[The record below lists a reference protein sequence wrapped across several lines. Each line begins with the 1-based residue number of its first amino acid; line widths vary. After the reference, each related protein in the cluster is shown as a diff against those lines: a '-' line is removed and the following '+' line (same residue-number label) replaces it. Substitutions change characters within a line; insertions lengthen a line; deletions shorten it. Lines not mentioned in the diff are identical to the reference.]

1 MDLPN
6 MYEYFND
13 LYETY
18 SPGRYS
24 EALFKCP
31 KCKDGEVRRDNMVIL
46 PSYPPKNLYKCF
58 YCGAE
63 FYR

>member
-1 MDLPN
+1 MELPTMN
-6 MYEYFND
+6 EYFND
-13 LYETY
+13 LSEMYI
-18 SPGRYS
+18 PNRYS

-31 KCKDGEVRRDNMVIL
+31 KCSDGKVHRDNTVIL
-46 PSYPPKNLYKCF
+46 PSYPPKNLYKCL